1 MKLRSM
7 PAPESI
13 QPTLPF
19 PDGSFRSPRPLPVS
33 DRLIP
38 RRREEPGKPKT
49 MVVEIAPAVDL
60 PTAEYITTSARLS
73 EILPEIL
80 AQSVAGVDTETTGLD
95 PYTAQLRLM
104 QIATPSKVFVVDA
117 TTCELRILQP
127 LFDGNRRVLLQNA
140 KFDLKFLAQAGVQM
154 PDGRTLFDTMLA
166 AQLLNAGTAEGRRC
180 SLDALATRYLGLS
193 LDKTL
198 QESDWTGPLSPAQIA
213 YAARDAAVLL
223 PLAEKLEAELATAK
237 LAWAAEIEMRACPAL
252 AWMELAGM
260 PLDAER
266 WQERIIAELERARE
280 LERRLTLMAGKQV
293 NWQSPKQVRSAL
305 QARGHAVANTHET
318 TLLPLR
324 EQDAL
329 VAALLQY
336 REAAR
341 RAGTYGEGWIADHVH
356 GITGRVHADFLQIGA
371 PSGRM
376 ACIRP
381 NLQNIPR
388 SAAYRRCIQPSD
400 GRVLIKADFSQIEL
414 RLAAIIAQDTAMLH
428 AYCHGEDLHVKTA
441 AAVLGVPV
449 ATVTKEQR
457 QLAKSLNFGLIYG
470 MGAKRL
476 QAYAAS
482 HYSVSLT
489 EDAARRYKSRFFHTY
504 HGLRLWHQRTG
515 DQLQNVGAIET
526 RTLTGRRQLGISSF
540 PIALNTP
547 VQGSGA
553 DGLKLALARLYEHR
567 SEAPDAHLIATVHDE
582 ILAECPV
589 EQAEATAIW
598 LRRHMVA
605 AMTEVVAVQVPIVA
619 DTTIGLDW
627 AGTTTPAMYARREE
641 NTKTDW
647 LEGEERRAIQRE
659 NAR

>member
-1 MKLRSM
+1 MKLRS
-7 PAPESI
+7 ASAQDHI

-19 PDGSFRSPRPLPVS
+19 PDRASHNPKLSQDY
-33 DRLIP
+33 DRLLFDFQ
-38 RRREEPGKPKT
+38 EEPLQPET
-49 MVVEIAPAVDL
+49 IVVEIAPMLDCPA
-60 PTAEYITTSARLS
+60 AEYITTSTRLS
-73 EILPEIL
+73 EVLPEL
-80 AQSVAGVDTETTGLD
+80 LEQSVVAVDTETTGLD
-95 PYTAQLRLM
+95 PYTAQLRLV
-104 QIATPSKVFVVDA
+104 QIAAPTRIVVVEA
-117 TTCELRILQP
+117 TTCDLRILQP

-140 KFDLKFLAQAGVQM
+140 KFDLKFLARAGVQVA
-154 PDGRTLFDTMLA
+154 DGRKLFDTMLA
-166 AQLLNAGTAEGRRC
+166 AQLLSAGTAEGRHC
-180 SLDALATRYLGLS
+180 GLDALAARYLDLF

-198 QESDWTGPLSPAQIA
+198 QQSDWTGPLSTTQIA

-223 PLAEKLEAELATAK
+223 PLAEKLEAELVAAN
-237 LAWAAEIEMRACPAL
+237 LEWVAEIEMRACPAL
-252 AWMELAGM
+252 AWMELAGV

-266 WQERIIAELERARE
+266 WQERVIAELERAKE
-280 LERRLTLMAGKQV
+280 LERQLTFMVGKQV
-293 NWQSPKQVRSAL
+293 NWQSPRQVQAVL
-305 QARGHAVANTHET
+305 QARGHTVTNTHEN

-356 GITGRVHADFLQIGA
+356 DVTGRVHADFLQIGA

-388 SAAYRRCIQPSD
+388 SAVYRRCIRPVD

-428 AYCHGEDLHVKTA
+428 AYCQGEDLHMKTA
-441 AAVLGVPV
+441 AAVLGVPI
-449 ATVTKEQR
+449 TMVTKEQR

-476 QAYAAS
+476 QGYAAS
-482 HYSVSLT
+482 HYGVSLT
-489 EDAARRYKSRFFHTY
+489 EEAARRYKSRFFRTY
-504 HGLRLWHQRTG
+504 QGLRLWHQRTG
-515 DQLQNVGAIET
+515 EQLENVGAIEA

-547 VQGSGA
+547 VQGTGA
-553 DGLKLALARLYEHR
+553 DGLKLALAYLYEHR
-567 SEAPDAHLIATVHDE
+567 ADAPEAQIIATVHDE

-589 EQAEATAIW
+589 EQAEATASW
-598 LRRHMVA
+598 LRQHMVA
-605 AMTEVVAVQVPIVA
+605 AMTAIVATQVPIIA
-619 DTTIGLDW
+619 DTTIGVDW
-627 AGTTTPAMYARREE
+627 AGTTVSAANERGKEYI
-641 NTKTDW
+641 KTD
-647 LEGEERRAIQRE
+647 EVQGEEWRAIQE
-659 NAR
+659 SLW